1 MAAAYEPQF
10 TFCEEKVVSPKL
22 SAKEKGSLGGISVM
36 LRPLEGGHWTWIE
49 MGGTPEI
56 WELTK

>member
-49 MGGTPEI
+49 MGGDP
-56 WELTK
+56 